1 MSSWEPTIIVQAE
14 GSLGRIRLNR
24 PRALNSLTLEM
35 VRQIAEAL
43 DHFEGDAR
51 IAAVLLTGEGDRGL
65 CAGGDIRA
73 IYESGRSDGR
83 LALAFWREQ
92 YTLDSRIAH
101 FCKPYIAVMDGLT
114 MGGGVGLSAH
124 GSIRV
129 VTERTHLAMPETG
142 IGYFPDVGSTWLLS
156 HAPGESG
163 TYIGLTGEPIGAAD
177 AIFSGLAD
185 LCVPSANVA
194 ALISAL
200 GTAPPEKASIK
211 RGIA

>member
-1 MSSWEPTIIVQAE
+1 MAAATPMSSSQPTVIVQAE
-14 GSLGRIRLNR
+14 GALGRIRLNR
-24 PRALNSLTLEM
+24 PKALNSLTLEM

-43 DHFEGDAR
+43 DHFEKDAR
-51 IAAVLLTGEGDRGL
+51 IAAVLVTGEGDRGL

-92 YTLDSRIAH
+92 YALDSRIAH

-129 VTERTHLAMPETG
+129 VTERTHRPQ
-142 IGYFPDVGSTWLLS
+142 
-156 HAPGESG
+156 
-163 TYIGLTGEPIGAAD
+163 
-177 AIFSGLAD
+177 
-185 LCVPSANVA
+185 
-194 ALISAL
+194 
-200 GTAPPEKASIK
+200 ASIK